1 VNWRQRREHDLER
14 EIRSDLELET
24 QELIARGLSPADARA
39 AAQRAFGN
47 TTILKEEVRAMWGWT
62 SIERSMARLCQD
74 LRYAARMFVRNPGF
88 VTIASLSLALGIGAN
103 AAMFAL
109 VNTLLIRPLPYVEAD
124 RLVRLTGVYPKAAI
138 AMFQE
143 QSRGMDIAAAAPGS
157 EFNLTGMGET
167 VRVMGSVVSDN
178 LFSVLRAPV
187 QIGRSFEPG
196 EHRPGADGV
205 VILSYRLWTT
215 QFGGDPQAIGRTVTL
230 NGMARQIVGVMPAN
244 FSFPSSSV
252 QFWIPARLDPS
263 GMEDY
268 WGNQYFPLLAR
279 LRPGTTLPQAAGEVR
294 SLMARLRPLFPFP
307 MSRNWNAD
315 VTAIPLQ
322 TDMVGE
328 FRGKLLVLFASVGI
342 VLAIACANVASLL
355 FSRASARRKEI
366 ALRVALGA
374 GRWRIMR
381 QLLTESV
388 LLAALGSG
396 LGLLVGAAAL
406 YVFKS
411 VLPPDTPGI
420 AGVRID
426 WPAAGFAAALALL
439 TGFAFGLAPSLSA
452 SRTNLVGAIKSGSAR
467 TTTSAWSRIRSSL
480 IVGEVSLTVL
490 LVVSAGLL
498 LKSLYVMSQV
508 NPGFSPEH
516 VLTLRISPN
525 QSACVPRERCVSLYD
540 RLLSEARG
548 ISGVSDVAIANT
560 VPLDGQLPSIPV
572 DVEDHPKTAD
582 FPAPMFWTGAVSP
595 DYFRMLHIPLLTG
608 REFSTSDG
616 MKASAVAIVTSST
629 ARRFWPNQSAVGKHV
644 KATFETQW
652 RTVVGV
658 VSDVRQFNLA
668 GRNPESITGAFY
680 LPYAQAVQGDHQLP
694 AAVNLLATVAGP
706 PARVA
711 GEMRRM
717 ARELNPNVPVSETAT
732 LEDVVSR
739 SIADFQS
746 TIWLFLSFAAVSV
759 LLAAVGIY
767 GLVSNSVAQRTHE
780 IGLRMAIGATRPEIL
795 KLMLGQSLRLALMGI
810 VAGVAGSIVL
820 TRFLASLLYGVG
832 ATDPAIFAGVC
843 GLMLGIAVLASYVPA
858 WRAANLD
865 PVRSLHAE

>member
-1 VNWRQRREHDLER
+1 MYWRNRREHDLER
-14 EIRSDLELET
+14 EIRSDLELEA

-47 TTILKEEVRAMWGWT
+47 STILKEEVRAMWGWM
-62 SIERSMARLCQD
+62 SVERLWQD

-88 VTIASLSLALGIGAN
+88 VIIASVSLALGIGAN

-109 VNTLLIRPLPYVEAD
+109 VNTLLIRPLPFVEAD

-157 EFNLTGMGET
+157 EYNLTGMGET
-167 VRVMGSVVSDN
+167 VRLMGSVVSDN

-196 EHRPGADGV
+196 EHRPGTDGV

-230 NGMARQIVGVMPAN
+230 NGTARQIVGVMPVN
-244 FSFPSSSV
+244 FSFPSSGV

-263 GMEDY
+263 VMEDY
-268 WGNQYFPLLAR
+268 WGNKYFPLLAR
-279 LRPGTTLPQAAGEVR
+279 LRPGTTLPQAVGDVR
-294 SLMARLRPLFPFP
+294 SLMVRLRPLFPFP

-420 AGVRID
+420 GGVSID
-426 WPAAGFAAALALL
+426 WQVAGFAGALALL

-452 SRTNLVGAIKSGSAR
+452 SRTNLVGAIKSGSGR
-467 TTTSAWSRIRSSL
+467 TTTTAWSRIRSSL

-525 QSACVPRERCVSLYD
+525 QSACVPREQCISLYD

-548 ISGVSDVAIANT
+548 ISGVSGAAIANT
-560 VPLDGQLPSIPV
+560 VPLDGQFPTIPV

-582 FPAPMFWTGAVSP
+582 FPAPMFWTGAVTA
-595 DYFRMLHIPLLTG
+595 DYFRMLRIPLLTG
-608 REFSTSDG
+608 REFGTGDG
-616 MKASAVAIVTSST
+616 MKASAVAIVTAST
-629 ARRFWPNQSAVGKHV
+629 ARRFWPNQSAIGKHV

-652 RTVVGV
+652 RTIVGV

-668 GRNPESITGAFY
+668 GRNPEWIGGAFY
-680 LPYAQAVQGDHQLP
+680 LPYAQAVQADHEVP

-732 LEDVVSR
+732 LEDVLSR
-739 SIADFQS
+739 STADFQS

-780 IGLRMAIGATRPEIL
+780 IGLRVAIGATRPEIL

-820 TRFLASLLYGVG
+820 TRFLTSLLYGVG

-843 GLMLGIAVLASYVPA
+843 GLMLGIAVLASYAPA

-865 PVRSLHAE
+865 PIRSLRAE